1 MQRGYRRSSSLKFS
15 TYDDA
20 KKKRWRKDDRT
31 TGEGEEKK
39 IRREKWE
46 RDREEEEEERKRAKE
61 EVDYLRTDRVAK
73 KESNSS
79 FRYDRQDTTS
89 GSSIY
94 LLLYC
99 LIGRYYRRLH
109 TYIVIDRD
117 VELSFS
123 FVIIH
128 E

>member
-1 MQRGYRRSSSLKFS
+1 MTAQQQGRRV
-15 TYDDA
+15 
-20 KKKRWRKDDRT
+20 
-31 TGEGEEKK
+31 KK

-46 RDREEEEEERKRAKE
+46 RDRGEERKRAKE

-94 LLLYC
+94 LLFYC

-109 TYIVIDRD
+109 TS
-117 VELSFS
+117 LSIEPMNFRFRSSS
-123 FVIIH
+123 FTSDSTSTI
-128 E
+128 